1 MKLKKWLI
9 ALCCVLVAAAI
20 AIVTI
25 LNNSNS
31 RIDTLNQDLGNIQAE
46 YNTLKEKN
54 EKDEQTIQDLN
65 HQVTELTTEKDRL
78 TAENGQL
85 NETLEGLNRN
95 LSSSQQKLQ
104 GVMYI
109 LTDGAQGNIE
119 SILSPYKYELAKQ
132 PKKIRMAW
140 YDYALRFCEKRD
152 YLTHTEHLMIVSRK
166 G

>member
-1 MKLKKWLI
+1 MKKWLI

-78 TAENGQL
+78 TAENEALQSRIYK
-85 NETLEGLNRN
+85 LEGKPIYQYATTNENEVRLRERPDTGSYRIRELRRGTRVLVIREVVN
-95 LSSSQQKLQ
+95 S
-104 GVMYI
+104 
-109 LTDGAQGNIE
+109 
-119 SILSPYKYELAKQ
+119 KYETWAAVEVDGQSGYIMMK
-132 PKKIRMAW
+132 
-140 YDYALRFCEKRD
+140 
-152 YLTHTEHLMIVSRK
+152 YLDLPEDEEY
-166 G
+166 

>member
-54 EKDEQTIQDLN
+54 EKDEQ
-65 HQVTELTTEKDRL
+65 
-78 TAENGQL
+78 
-85 NETLEGLNRN
+85 
-95 LSSSQQKLQ
+95 
-104 GVMYI
+104 
-109 LTDGAQGNIE
+109 
-119 SILSPYKYELAKQ
+119 
-132 PKKIRMAW
+132 
-140 YDYALRFCEKRD
+140 
-152 YLTHTEHLMIVSRK
+152 
-166 G
+166 